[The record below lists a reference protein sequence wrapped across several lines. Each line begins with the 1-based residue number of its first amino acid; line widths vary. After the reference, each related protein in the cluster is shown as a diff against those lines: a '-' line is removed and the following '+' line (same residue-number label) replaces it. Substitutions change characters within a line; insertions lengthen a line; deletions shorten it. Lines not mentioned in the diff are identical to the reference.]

1 MPIYHHFSTRVEWR
15 KLRLCNVAQIR
26 IAPVGRSKQIGRRRQ
41 GAQAAVQSRVIAG
54 YVGCSFARQRRQAV
68 DGGKRVLHAV
78 IEFAQEDGA
87 YFHLFDLAIKRS
99 EERRVGTECVSTC
112 RSRWS
117 PYHSNKQTKQTSHNH
132 LTTTHTTSTT

>member
-1 MPIYHHFSTRVEWR
+1 MPIYHHFSARVEWR

-26 IAPVGRSKQIGRRRQ
+26 IAPVGRGKQIVRRRQ

-78 IEFAQEDGA
+78 IE
-87 YFHLFDLAIKRS
+87 RS
-99 EERRVGTECVSTC
+99 EERRVGQEGVRTC
-112 RSRWS
+112 ISRWS
-117 PYHSNKQTKQTSHNH
+117 RCTSK
-132 LTTTHTTSTT
+132 